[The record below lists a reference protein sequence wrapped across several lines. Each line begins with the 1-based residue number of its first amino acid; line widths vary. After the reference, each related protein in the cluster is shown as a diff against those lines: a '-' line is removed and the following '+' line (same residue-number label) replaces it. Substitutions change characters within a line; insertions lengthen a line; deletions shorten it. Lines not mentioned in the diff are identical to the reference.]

1 MMKKLLAM
9 ILTLSMV
16 LVLAACDPAAPVS
29 EPEQEEQPSTGEFL
43 PDEQLQSA
51 ADQAQTESAPE
62 EPAEEDVTE
71 DMPGV
76 GVGTVESYW
85 YESDAG
91 SGQYTDSVGNEMSYT
106 YAVPAFNV
114 DSPDASAMNEELEA
128 VAGTVIEEMK
138 AAETDGYSLMYTSVD
153 YEAYQNG
160 DIVSLLLIM
169 NTDIEVIEY
178 HVFNLNVV
186 TGERASGAEMALY
199 AGMDEA
205 AFVEAAMTATETK
218 FQEMY
223 SGLEE
228 ELGEFYDEQ
237 YAKTMSADVFSLSAP
252 MYLNGE
258 GKICIIARI
267 YALAG
272 ASYYDH
278 ILTLG

>member
-1 MMKKLLAM
+1 MKKLLAL
-9 ILTLSMV
+9 ILALSMV
-16 LVLAACDPAAPVS
+16 LVLVACDPAKPVPDDAQ
-29 EPEQEEQPSTGEFL
+29 EPEAQPDTGTFL

-51 ADQAQTESAPE
+51 ADQAEPAPE
-62 EPAEEDVTE
+62 DTAEEDVTE

-76 GVGTVESYW
+76 GVGTAESYW
-85 YESDAG
+85 YESDSG
-91 SGQYTDSVGNEMSYT
+91 SGQYTDSVGNEMAYT

-114 DSPDASAMNEELEA
+114 DSPDASDMNEELEA
-128 VAGTVIEEMK
+128 VAGTAISEMK
-138 AAETDGYSLMYTSVD
+138 EAEANGYSLMYTSVD

-160 DIVSLLLIM
+160 DIVSLLLVM
-169 NTDIEVIEY
+169 TTDIELIEY
-178 HVFNLNVV
+178 HVFNLNVA

-205 AFVEAAMTATETK
+205 AFVEAAMAATEAK
-218 FQEMY
+218 FLELY
-223 SGLEE
+223 GGLED
-228 ELGEFYDEQ
+228 LGDFYEEQ

>member
-1 MMKKLLAM
+1 MKKLLAL
-9 ILTLSMV
+9 ILALSMV
-16 LVLAACDPAAPVS
+16 LVLVACDPAKPVPDDAQ
-29 EPEQEEQPSTGEFL
+29 EPEAQPDTGTFL

-51 ADQAQTESAPE
+51 ADQA
-62 EPAEEDVTE
+62 EPAPEEDVTE

-76 GVGTVESYW
+76 GVGTAESYW
-85 YESDAG
+85 YESDSG
-91 SGQYTDSVGNEMSYT
+91 SGQYTDSVGNEMAYT

-114 DSPDASAMNEELEA
+114 DSPDASDMNEELEA
-128 VAGTVIEEMK
+128 VAGTAISEMK
-138 AAETDGYSLMYTSVD
+138 EAEANGYSLMYTSVD

-160 DIVSLLLIM
+160 DIVSLLLVM
-169 NTDIEVIEY
+169 TTDIELIEY
-178 HVFNLNVV
+178 HVFNLNVA

-205 AFVEAAMTATETK
+205 AFVEAAMAATEAK
-218 FQEMY
+218 FLELY
-223 SGLEE
+223 GGLED
-228 ELGEFYDEQ
+228 LGDFYEEQ

>member
-1 MMKKLLAM
+1 MKKLLAL

-16 LVLAACDPAAPVS
+16 LVLVACDPAKPVPDATQ
-29 EPEQEEQPSTGEFL
+29 EPEAQPDTGTFL

-51 ADQAQTESAPE
+51 ADQAEPAPE
-62 EPAEEDVTE
+62 DTAEEDVTE

-85 YESDAG
+85 YESDSG
-91 SGQYTDSVGNEMSYT
+91 SGQYTDSVGNEMAYT

-114 DSPDASAMNEELEA
+114 DSPDASDMNEELEA
-128 VAGTVIEEMK
+128 VAGTAIAEMK
-138 AAETDGYSLMYTSVD
+138 DAEANGYSLMYTSVD

-160 DIVSLLLIM
+160 DIVSLLLVM
-169 NTDIEVIEY
+169 TTDIELIEY

-205 AFVEAAMTATETK
+205 AFVEAAMAATEAK
-218 FQEMY
+218 FQELY
-223 SGLEE
+223 GALEE
-228 ELGEFYDEQ
+228 DLGEFYDEQ

>member
-1 MMKKLLAM
+1 MKKMLAL
-9 ILTLSMV
+9 ILALSMV
-16 LVLAACDPAAPVS
+16 LVLVACDPAKPVPDDAQ
-29 EPEQEEQPSTGEFL
+29 EPEAQPDTGTFL

-51 ADQAQTESAPE
+51 ADQAEPAPE
-62 EPAEEDVTE
+62 DTAEEDVTE

-76 GVGTVESYW
+76 GVGTAESYW
-85 YESDAG
+85 YESDSG
-91 SGQYTDSVGNEMSYT
+91 SGQYTDSVGNEMAYT

-114 DSPDASAMNEELEA
+114 DSPDASDMNEELEA
-128 VAGTVIEEMK
+128 VAGTAISEMK
-138 AAETDGYSLMYTSVD
+138 EAEANGYSLMYTSVD

-160 DIVSLLLIM
+160 DIVSLLLVM
-169 NTDIEVIEY
+169 TTDIELIEY
-178 HVFNLNVV
+178 HVFNLNVA

-205 AFVEAAMTATETK
+205 AFVEAAMAATEAK
-218 FQEMY
+218 FLELY
-223 SGLEE
+223 GGLED
-228 ELGEFYDEQ
+228 LGDFYEEQ